1 MKKNVLP
8 IIAAAMALTFTACQP
23 TDKVDPAVIAIDT
36 NPDELV
42 SSIVNF
48 LAAPGNTSTS
58 GSLTMAWARPA
69 KPSPATPSPAQIKG
83 AFDVFDVDKS
93 GQISTTE
100 LLQILVKAGIKD
112 LDIDARMYAKEIDRE
127 IKLKDINEKVRQLI
141 GMFDVNNSGM
151 MEFNEFERL
160 ISESLKH
167 AK

>member
-42 SSIVNF
+42 SSTVNF

-58 GSLTMAWARPA
+58 GGINKAQARG
-69 KPSPATPSPAQIKG
+69 ATPSPAQIKA
-83 AFDVFDVDKS
+83 AFDAFDADYS

-100 LLQILVKAGIKD
+100 LF
-112 LDIDARMYAKEIDRE
+112 DA
-127 IKLKDINEKVRQLI
+127 
-141 GMFDVNNSGM
+141 VNNRYCSH
-151 MEFNEFERL
+151 
-160 ISESLKH
+160 SLW
-167 AK
+167 